1 MWWIDNLFVHVAVWS
16 THFSKYIHFSLFWP
30 GAWLRAQLSSSPWY
44 LQVLVIFACYQT
56 KTWTSLENSWCFLVG
71 VLTAAVRKLPHGTF
85 GVWGFHHPLKLTPRS
100 VSQARAGRVRKGHS
114 PKHLYSF
121 KHIVTQTIVVTLIQ
135 SVYNTSLQRR
145 VSESRQNKFELM
157 FLQKL
162 DAPSCWYMIT

>member
-16 THFSKYIHFSLFWP
+16 THFSKYTHFSLFWP

-121 KHIVTQTIVVTLIQ
+121 KHIVTQTIVVTQFNQ
-135 SVYNTSLQRR
+135 STILLYTASCEWI
-145 VSESRQNKFELM
+145 S
-157 FLQKL
+157 QK
-162 DAPSCWYMIT
+162 